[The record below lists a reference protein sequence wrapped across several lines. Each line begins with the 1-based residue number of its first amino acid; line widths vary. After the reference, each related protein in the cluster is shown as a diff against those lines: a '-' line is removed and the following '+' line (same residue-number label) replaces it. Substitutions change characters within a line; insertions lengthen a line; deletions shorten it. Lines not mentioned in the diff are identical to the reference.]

1 MNSFV
6 LSLCDASRQLRIAE
20 VVSFVGADASGSFGI
35 RAYHAP
41 FMTAL
46 TFGLARFRTV
56 DEGWNY
62 LALPGGILYFNHN
75 ELTLST
81 RHFLL
86 DTDFERVA
94 GLLERQLAAEEENL
108 QATRDSLRHLERA
121 MFKRLLAQQ
130 RKRE

>member
-6 LSLCDASRQLRIAE
+6 MNLCDAGQQMRIAD
-20 VVSFVGADASGSFGI
+20 VISFVGTDASGSFGL
-35 RAYHAP
+35 RARHAP

-46 TFGLARFRTV
+46 AFGLARFRTA
-56 DEGWNY
+56 DEGWTY
-62 LALPGGILYFNHN
+62 LALPGGILYFKQN

-86 DTDFERVA
+86 DSDYERVA

-121 MFKRLLAQQ
+121 MFKCLLALQ
-130 RKRE
+130 RK

>member
-6 LSLCDASRQLRIAE
+6 LNLCDATRQMRITG
-20 VVSFVGADASGSFGI
+20 VVSFVGVDASGCFGL
-35 RAYHAP
+35 RARHAP

-46 TFGLARFRTV
+46 TFGLARFRTADGV
-56 DEGWNY
+56 WTY
-62 LALPGGILYFNHN
+62 LALPGGILYFRQN

-86 DTDFERVA
+86 DTDLERVA
-94 GLLERQLAAEEENL
+94 GLLERQLAAEEDNL

-121 MFKRLLAQQ
+121 MFKRLLALQ
-130 RKRE
+130 RNKE

>member
-6 LSLCDASRQLRIAE
+6 MNLCDAGQQVRIAD
-20 VVSFVGADASGSFGI
+20 VVSFVGTDASGSFGL
-35 RAYHAP
+35 RARHAP

-46 TFGLARFRTV
+46 AFGLARFRTA
-56 DEGWNY
+56 DEGWTY

-86 DTDFERVA
+86 DSDYERVA

-121 MFKRLLAQQ
+121 MFKRLLALQ
-130 RKRE
+130 RK